1 MIVHELPLLDL
12 FNSLREADLPLGV
25 DDYEA
30 LLLALQGGFG
40 IATEDALV
48 RLCKMLWVK
57 STDDEHLFDYHFE
70 RIMGQSFKSGFSS
83 QKSVP
88 PSELKR
94 KSPASSLAQD
104 TQLADSFPIPTSEP
118 VLQVED
124 DVQVAKVMSQT
135 LGKDEAAYSQFL
147 QTDEYL
153 PVTRRQMKQS
163 WRYLRRSVRE
173 GLPSELDMNATI
185 KAIGRQGMFFE
196 LALVP
201 QRVNRA
207 ELLLLIDQDGSMA
220 PFHVISRRLVETAL
234 RGGRLG
240 RTGNFYFHNCPVA
253 YLYGD
258 PGQHKAIPF
267 KTILTKFGYEQ
278 TGVLI
283 FSDAGAARGGMNPER
298 FDFTRQFLEQFRQNF
313 RFMAWLNPVPRERWL
328 GTTAGE
334 ISHLI
339 PMFDIR
345 RRGLDSAI
353 NVLRGRYSN
362 IIDALRQS
370 FYA

>member
-1 MIVHELPLLDL
+1 MIIHDLPLLDL
-12 FNSLREADLPLGV
+12 FNSLREADFPLGL

-70 RIMGQSFKSGFSS
+70 RIMGQSIKSSFSS
-83 QKSVP
+83 QKSLP
-88 PSELKR
+88 PSELKV
-94 KSPASSLAQD
+94 KSPAAGPAQD
-104 TQLADSFPIPTSEP
+104 IQQAKSFPMPTSEP
-118 VLQVED
+118 VLQIED
-124 DVQVAKVMSQT
+124 DVRVAKVMSQMV
-135 LGKDEAAYSQFL
+135 GKDEAAYSQFL

-173 GLPSELDMNATI
+173 GLPLELDMDATI
-185 KAIGRQGMFFE
+185 KAIGQLGMFFE
-196 LALVP
+196 PVLVP

-207 ELLLLIDQDGSMA
+207 ELVLLIDQDGSMA

-240 RTGNFYFHNCPVA
+240 KTGDFYLTN
-253 YLYGD
+253 YGD
-258 PGQHKAIPF
+258 
-267 KTILTKFGYEQ
+267 EQ

-298 FDFTRQFLEQFRQNF
+298 SDFTKQFLEQFRQKF
-313 RFMAWLNPVPRERWL
+313 RYMAWLNPVPRERWL

-353 NVLRGRYSN
+353 SVLRGRYSS
-362 IIDALRQS
+362 IIDALRQN

>member
-1 MIVHELPLLDL
+1 VIVHNLPLLDL
-12 FNSLREADLPLGV
+12 FNSLREADLPLGL

-30 LLLALQGGFG
+30 LILALQGGFG

-70 RIMGQSFKSGFSS
+70 RIMGQSIKSGFSS

-88 PSELKR
+88 PSEFKV
-94 KSPASSLAQD
+94 KSPTGRPAQD
-104 TQLADSFPIPTSEP
+104 IQQAKSFPMPTSEP

-124 DVQVAKVMSQT
+124 DVRVAKVMSQMV
-135 LGKDEAAYSQFL
+135 GKDETAYSQFL

-173 GLPSELDMNATI
+173 GLPLELDMDATI
-185 KAIGRQGMFFE
+185 KAIGQLGMFFE
-196 LALVP
+196 PVLVP

-207 ELLLLIDQDGSMA
+207 ELVLLIDQDGSMV
-220 PFHVISRRLVETAL
+220 PFHVVSRRLVETAL

-240 RTGNFYFHNCPVA
+240 KTGDFYFHNCPVG

-258 PGQHKAIPF
+258 PGQHKAISI
-267 KTILTKFGYEQ
+267 KTILTNHGNEQ

-298 FDFTRQFLEQFRQNF
+298 FDFTKQFLEQFRQKF
-313 RFMAWLNPVPRERWL
+313 RYMAWLNPVPRERWL

-353 NVLRGRYSN
+353 NVLRGRYSS
-362 IIDALRQS
+362 IIEALRQN